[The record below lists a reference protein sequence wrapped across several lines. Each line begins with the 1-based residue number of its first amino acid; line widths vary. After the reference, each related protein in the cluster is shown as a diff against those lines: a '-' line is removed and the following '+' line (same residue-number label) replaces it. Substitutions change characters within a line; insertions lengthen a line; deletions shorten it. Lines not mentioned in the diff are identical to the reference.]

1 MDEEQRDATPAGAG
15 AEMGSAMHEGAIAG
29 AAAGAAAGAEAG
41 ARAAEA
47 AAGGSYE
54 PVWTF
59 RGYKMRPSEFSTAMV
74 HYYRAEI
81 QRSNVWRS
89 RLDTTTNWAV
99 VTVAAS
105 ITFVFAE
112 PENHWG
118 VFLLVMLLTLL
129 FLFIEARRYRYY
141 ELWSLRARLMETD
154 FFAAMLVPP
163 FAPHADWDQALAG
176 SLLQPQFPISR
187 LEAVGRRLRNNY
199 LSIFAILTLGIL
211 LKLYLHPFEARTL
224 EMFIERAHLGP
235 FHGGM
240 VLAGLGVFMIVL
252 LLITLVSQGLHEA
265 SGEVLP
271 KYDIEDFLG
280 DLWPLG
286 SESDDSNAAGVTG
299 TADGSPWSR
308 LSRRKRRRSQL
319 LALVVAA
326 NPQRLADRIIAEMHR
341 GATALHGRG
350 MFLKQERDVLLVA
363 LTVTEVEHLKA
374 IVREE
379 DPHAFITIIPAK
391 EVVGQGFIPLEN
403 R

>member
-1 MDEEQRDATPAGAG
+1 MTNSEQPNPPGFDPAQ
-15 AEMGSAMHEGAIAG
+15 
-29 AAAGAAAGAEAG
+29 
-41 ARAAEA
+41 
-47 AAGGSYE
+47 AAGGASYE

-59 RGYKMRPSEFSTAMV
+59 RGYKMRPSEFNTAMV

-99 VTVAAS
+99 VSVAAS
-105 ITFVFAE
+105 ITFVFAA

-118 VFLLVMLLTLL
+118 VFLLIMLLTML

-163 FAPHADWDQALAG
+163 FAPSAEWNETLAE

-187 LEAVGRRLRNNY
+187 LEAIGRRLRNNY
-199 LSIFAILTLGIL
+199 LAIFFILSAASLM
-211 LKLYLHPFEARTL
+211 KLYLHPTEAGSVAEVVAR
-224 EMFIERAHLGP
+224 
-235 FHGGM
+235 
-240 VLAGLGVFMIVL
+240 AGLGPLSGQLVVGLGVAFL
-252 LLITLVSQGLHEA
+252 LGLLFLAALTQELHEA

-280 DLWPLG
+280 NLWSAG
-286 SESDDSNAAGVTG
+286 SQGRESLSHAAL
-299 TADGSPWSR
+299 SR
-308 LSRRKRRRSQL
+308 LSVRKRRRQQVM
-319 LALVVAA
+319 ALVVVAD
-326 NPQRLADRIIAEMHR
+326 PDRVADRVIRELKR

-350 MFLKQERDVLLVA
+350 MYLKQEREVLLIA
-363 LTVTEVEHLKA
+363 LTVTEIEHLKV

-379 DPHAFITIIPAK
+379 DPNAFITVIPAN
-391 EVVGQGFIPLEN
+391 EIVGQGFVPLQED

>member
-1 MDEEQRDATPAGAG
+1 MTQTGDTDPSPARPQDEADATSPT
-15 AEMGSAMHEGAIAG
+15 S
-29 AAAGAAAGAEAG
+29 
-41 ARAAEA
+41 
-47 AAGGSYE
+47 SYE

-59 RGYKMRPSEFSTAMV
+59 RGYKMRPSEFNTAMV

-105 ITFVFAE
+105 ITFVFSA

-163 FAPHADWDQALAG
+163 FAPHAEWNETLAE
-176 SLLQPQFPISR
+176 SLLQPEFPISR

-199 LSIFAILTLGIL
+199 LSIFFILFAAVIM
-211 LKLYLHPFEARTL
+211 KLYLHPTEAGSL
-224 EMFIERAHLGP
+224 AELLSRAGIGPAPGSVVMGAHVAFLG
-235 FHGGM
+235 
-240 VLAGLGVFMIVL
+240 L
-252 LLITLVSQGLHEA
+252 LLLTVLITRGLHEA

-271 KYDIEDFLG
+271 KYDIGDFLG
-280 DLWPLG
+280 NLWPGRGEPETDTG
-286 SESDDSNAAGVTG
+286 SA
-299 TADGSPWSR
+299 WSR
-308 LSRRKRRRSQL
+308 LSIRSRRRQQVM
-319 LALVVAA
+319 ALIVAA
-326 NPQRLADRIIAEMHR
+326 DPVKVAARVIAEMKR

-363 LTVTEVEHLKA
+363 LTVTEIEQLKM
-374 IVREE
+374 IVSEE
-379 DPHAFITIIPAK
+379 DPHAFITVIPAK
-391 EVVGQGFIPLEN
+391 EVVGAGFLPLEN
-403 R
+403 GH

>member
-1 MDEEQRDATPAGAG
+1 MTDQETPRPPLANPGAQT
-15 AEMGSAMHEGAIAG
+15 G
-29 AAAGAAAGAEAG
+29 AAAGAAAD
-41 ARAAEA
+41 A
-47 AAGGSYE
+47 AAGGTSYE

-59 RGYKMRPSEFSTAMV
+59 RGYKMRPSEFNTAMV

-105 ITFVFAE
+105 ITFIFAA

-141 ELWSLRARLMETD
+141 ELWSLRTRLMETD

-163 FAPHADWDQALAG
+163 FAPHAEWDETLAE
-176 SLLQPQFPISR
+176 SLLQPEFPISR

-199 LSIFAILTLGIL
+199 LSIFAILALGIV
-211 LKLYLHPFEARTL
+211 LKLYLHPFEARSL
-224 EMFIERAHLGP
+224 AMMVERAHLGP
-235 FHGGM
+235 VHGGM
-240 VLAGLGVFMIVL
+240 ILAGLAGFLFVL
-252 LLITLVSQGLHEA
+252 LLVTLVSQGLREA

-271 KYDIEDFLG
+271 KYDVEDFLG
-280 DLWPLG
+280 DLWPG
-286 SESDDSNAAGVTG
+286 HGDNNKGPDPASA
-299 TADGSPWSR
+299 WSR
-308 LSRRKRRRSQL
+308 LSYRSRRRPQV
-319 LALVVAA
+319 LALVVASD
-326 NPQRLADRIIAEMHR
+326 PQKIARRIIEELRR

-350 MFLKQERDVLLVA
+350 MYLQQERDILLVA
-363 LTVTEVEHLKA
+363 LTVTEIEHLKA
-374 IVREE
+374 LVREE
-379 DPHAFITIIPAK
+379 DAHAFITIIPAN
-391 EVVGQGFIPLEN
+391 EVVGEGFVPLGE

>member
-1 MDEEQRDATPAGAG
+1 MATSGEPDPRPADEPASPA
-15 AEMGSAMHEGAIAG
+15 
-29 AAAGAAAGAEAG
+29 
-41 ARAAEA
+41 
-47 AAGGSYE
+47 GSYE

-59 RGYKMRPSEFSTAMV
+59 RGYKMRPSEFNTALT

-99 VTVAAS
+99 VTAAAA
-105 ITFVFAE
+105 ITFVFAA

-163 FAPHADWDQALAG
+163 FAPHAEWNETLAE

-187 LEAVGRRLRNNY
+187 LEAIGRRLRNNY
-199 LSIFAILTLGIL
+199 LAIFSILVGAILM
-211 LKLYLHPFEARTL
+211 KLFLHPTEAASMAEVIAR
-224 EMFIERAHLGP
+224 
-235 FHGGM
+235 
-240 VLAGLGVFMIVL
+240 AGLGPLSGGFILAFLVGFLLVL
-252 LLITLVSQGLHEA
+252 LFIAVITRELHEA

-280 DLWPLG
+280 NLWPTNG
-286 SESDDSNAAGVTG
+286 EGKQSISRAAL
-299 TADGSPWSR
+299 SR
-308 LSRRKRRRSQL
+308 LSVRKRRRQQVM
-319 LALVVAA
+319 ALVVVADTTKV
-326 NPQRLADRIIAEMHR
+326 ADRVIREMKR
-341 GATALHGRG
+341 GVTALHGRG
-350 MFLKQERDVLLVA
+350 MYLKQERDVLLIA
-363 LTVTEVEHLKA
+363 LTVTEIEQLKV
-374 IVREE
+374 IVRQE
-379 DPHAFITIIPAK
+379 DPHAFITVIPAN
-391 EVVGQGFIPLEN
+391 EVVGAGFIPLEEDE